1 MATEEE
7 QKNTVLALMWKKSL
21 AEKKKN
27 NKYNE
32 HRGNYDAKKTVIIR
46 IIVTLSNVTENINN
60 NDNKSNKTWKF

>member
-32 HRGNYDAKKTVIIR
+32 HRGNYDAKKN
-46 IIVTLSNVTENINN
+46 S
-60 NDNKSNKTWKF
+60 DNKDNSNTQ